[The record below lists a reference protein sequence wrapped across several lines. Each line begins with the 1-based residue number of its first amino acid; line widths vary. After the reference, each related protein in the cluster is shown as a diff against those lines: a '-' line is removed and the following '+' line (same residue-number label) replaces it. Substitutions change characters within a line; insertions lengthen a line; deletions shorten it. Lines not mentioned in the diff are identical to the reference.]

1 MTREKIGAGAD
12 DVNGLLTIMG
22 DISGQELPG
31 QPDSGEGAPRAR
43 QKPEIRMSGP
53 QRSNTVDRVE
63 VEIEV
68 VIGRTR
74 MPIHHLLRMG
84 RGAVIELDSNEN
96 DEVEILANGF
106 PVARGQ
112 VIVQGKRI
120 QVEVTSLI
128 RRPEVER
135 AIANAAAQAA
145 MASADAQEPGEGP
158 GEGPFYGE
166 VTPE

>member
-1 MTREKIGAGAD
+1 
-12 DVNGLLTIMG
+12 
-22 DISGQELPG
+22 
-31 QPDSGEGAPRAR
+31 
-43 QKPEIRMSGP
+43 MSGL

-145 MASADAQEPGEGP
+145 MSTAAEADVEAGAGAFTVENS
-158 GEGPFYGE
+158 
-166 VTPE
+166 PE

>member
-1 MTREKIGAGAD
+1 M
-12 DVNGLLTIMG
+12 
-22 DISGQELPG
+22 
-31 QPDSGEGAPRAR
+31 SGEERT
-43 QKPEIRMSGP
+43 
-53 QRSNTVDRVE
+53 NTVESVE
-63 VEIEV
+63 VQIAV
-68 VIGRTR
+68 VIGRSR

-96 DEVEILANGF
+96 DEIEILANDF

-135 AIANAAAQAA
+135 VLSKGSMRDEDEA
-145 MASADAQEPGEGP
+145 
-158 GEGPFYGE
+158 F
-166 VTPE
+166 

>member
-1 MTREKIGAGAD
+1 M
-12 DVNGLLTIMG
+12 
-22 DISGQELPG
+22 
-31 QPDSGEGAPRAR
+31 SGEDR
-43 QKPEIRMSGP
+43 I
-53 QRSNTVDRVE
+53 NTVDCVD
-63 VEIEV
+63 VQITV
-68 VIGRTR
+68 VIGRSH

-128 RRPEVER
+128 RRPEVD
-135 AIANAAAQAA
+135 IL
-145 MASADAQEPGEGP
+145 
-158 GEGPFYGE
+158 F
-166 VTPE
+166 PETAPKPDDE

>member
-1 MTREKIGAGAD
+1 MARENSGDESG

-31 QPDSGEGAPRAR
+31 QPDSGEGAAKQPP
-43 QKPEIRMSGP
+43 KPEKRMSGP

-120 QVEVTSLI
+120 QVEITSLI

-135 AIANAAAQAA
+135 AIASAAVQAA
-145 MASADAQEPGEGP
+145 MSGTDEAVDEAIGEAAAPGEQ
-158 GEGPFYGE
+158 
-166 VTPE
+166 PEF